1 MITIEILIATFFGG
15 IILGCIIYSS
25 TMTTK
30 EQREID
36 YKHNLEQTASLE
48 DKIRQI
54 NELDRKL
61 KQIIK

>member
-15 IILGCIIYSS
+15 IILGCIIYRS